1 MLFFMFGDPRII
13 NGLLELLFL
22 AKVELCIISQII
34 QRLYRYYF
42 VLACLAAVQKLVDL
56 VDQLLVLRIDHLIAC
71 YQTLVKFCSHE

>member
-13 NGLLELLFL
+13 NGLLKLLFL
-22 AKVELCIISQII
+22 TEMELCIISQII
-34 QRLYRYYF
+34 QCLYGHDF